1 MSQQMRD
8 EASQPSAPMASRR
21 AVLAGAGVAAIAVLG
36 GCATYDQNAP
46 AGGAG
51 SGAVGAGA
59 GGGVV
64 GSAGHEQRGGAGRPG
79 GADTAKSLASTA
91 DIPVGGGVVFDQVGV
106 VVTQPKAGSFKA
118 FSAVCTHAGCMV
130 AEVKDGTINCP
141 CHGSKFK
148 IDDGTV
154 TTGPARSA
162 LKSVT
167 IVVDGTNIRLA

>member
-21 AVLAGAGVAAIAVLG
+21 AVLAGAAVAAAAVVG

-46 AGGAG
+46 ASG
-51 SGAVGAGA
+51 SGAGA

-64 GSAGHEQRGGAGRPG
+64 DPPGTSSGTAGASG

-91 DIPVGGGVVFDQVGV
+91 DIPVGGGAVFEQVGV

-118 FSAVCTHAGCMV
+118 FSAVCTHAGCLV

-148 IDDGTV
+148 IADGAV
-154 TTGPARSA
+154 ATGPARSA

-167 IVVDGTNIRLA
+167 IAVDGTNIRLA